1 MKIKEW
7 AKAYKKATNPK
18 KIPLHLVL
26 FGSQE
31 DVFAYFDKRLKEELN
46 TKRNESLHSSP
57 QINLLM
63 KTPMQEL
70 IETFEEMRSPVDSK
84 VDVDF
89 AISLMKSMLE
99 KEKEV
104 MESAWQDGMYECD
117 GDGTFEDF
125 YKTFNTKDV
134 K

>member
-1 MKIKEW
+1 
-7 AKAYKKATNPK
+7 
-18 KIPLHLVL
+18 
-26 FGSQE
+26 
-31 DVFAYFDKRLKEELN
+31 
-46 TKRNESLHSSP
+46 
-57 QINLLM
+57 M

-70 IETFEEMRSPVDSK
+70 IETFEEMRSPIDSK

-89 AISLMKSMLE
+89 AISLVKSMLE

>member
-1 MKIKEW
+1 
-7 AKAYKKATNPK
+7 
-18 KIPLHLVL
+18 
-26 FGSQE
+26 
-31 DVFAYFDKRLKEELN
+31 
-46 TKRNESLHSSP
+46 
-57 QINLLM
+57 M

-70 IETFEEMRSPVDSK
+70 IETFEEMRSPIDSK
-84 VDVDF
+84 VDVEF

>member
-1 MKIKEW
+1 M
-7 AKAYKKATNPK
+7 
-18 KIPLHLVL
+18 
-26 FGSQE
+26 
-31 DVFAYFDKRLKEELN
+31 
-46 TKRNESLHSSP
+46 HSSP

>member
-1 MKIKEW
+1 
-7 AKAYKKATNPK
+7 
-18 KIPLHLVL
+18 
-26 FGSQE
+26 
-31 DVFAYFDKRLKEELN
+31 
-46 TKRNESLHSSP
+46 
-57 QINLLM
+57 M

-70 IETFEEMRSPVDSK
+70 IETIKKLQKDD
-84 VDVDF
+84 DVQPF
-89 AISLMKSMLE
+89 MWHEQIIKLAESMLE

>member
-1 MKIKEW
+1 
-7 AKAYKKATNPK
+7 
-18 KIPLHLVL
+18 
-26 FGSQE
+26 
-31 DVFAYFDKRLKEELN
+31 
-46 TKRNESLHSSP
+46 
-57 QINLLM
+57 M

-70 IETFEEMRSPVDSK
+70 IETIKKLQKDD
-84 VDVDF
+84 DVQPF
-89 AISLMKSMLE
+89 MWHEQIIKLAESMLE

-125 YKTFNTKDV
+125 YKTFNTKE

>member
-1 MKIKEW
+1 
-7 AKAYKKATNPK
+7 
-18 KIPLHLVL
+18 
-26 FGSQE
+26 
-31 DVFAYFDKRLKEELN
+31 
-46 TKRNESLHSSP
+46 
-57 QINLLM
+57 M

-70 IETFEEMRSPVDSK
+70 IEQLEKEHKRFLEED
-84 VDVDF
+84 DVPNWF
-89 AISLMKSMLE
+89 YKNGIKQAIKYAESMLD

-125 YKTFNTKDV
+125 YKTFNTKE

>member
-1 MKIKEW
+1 
-7 AKAYKKATNPK
+7 
-18 KIPLHLVL
+18 
-26 FGSQE
+26 
-31 DVFAYFDKRLKEELN
+31 
-46 TKRNESLHSSP
+46 
-57 QINLLM
+57 M

-70 IETFEEMRSPVDSK
+70 LEWVRVTLPMDLDTPRMIEEKIE
-84 VDVDF
+84 
-89 AISLMKSMLE
+89 SLLE

-125 YKTFNTKDV
+125 YKTFNTKE

>member
-1 MKIKEW
+1 
-7 AKAYKKATNPK
+7 
-18 KIPLHLVL
+18 
-26 FGSQE
+26 
-31 DVFAYFDKRLKEELN
+31 
-46 TKRNESLHSSP
+46 
-57 QINLLM
+57 M

-70 IETFEEMRSPVDSK
+70 IEIFEEMHSPVDSK

-125 YKTFNTKDV
+125 YKTFNTKE